1 METKSI
7 PLVLCAIPR
16 AYQRTVREA
25 NSGNS
30 YFLGKIK
37 DRYKKECEQGKEYYL
52 SSIGKG
58 PGTTLRKGKHKR
70 IR

>member
-30 YFLGKIK
+30 SFLGKVK
-37 DRYKKECEQGKEYYL
+37 DRYKKECEQGKEYVA
-52 SSIGKG
+52 SSIRKG
-58 PGTTLRKGKHKR
+58 NGTTLRNGKPKR
-70 IR
+70 IW